1 VLENP
6 ARGREGVTVGKVQV
20 QAGRHYIDNED
31 HIWQDAAAAPAS
43 TCFRLQSGRGLAKIT
58 ATFTPAGQCVEFP
71 SVYLVEAIAITN
83 TPRHGEPEG
92 ARDRSPHI
100 HVEAGYTY
108 KVVAGPGSD
117 PVWTGLLRDIGDGH
131 WEDHAGGVWSEEYLI
146 GHAVER
152 RLQPIDNATLA
163 AATAEAEK
171 QRQETGRTMGD
182 PVALTGER
190 KKTHGDW
197 MRQSYVAQELKAV
210 VGSNDGHLEP
220 HQREAVDMIVVKLS
234 RILSGD
240 ASFEDHWDDI
250 AGYAHLGKG
259 GHTTE

>member
-1 VLENP
+1 M
-6 ARGREGVTVGKVQV
+6 GKVQV

-43 TCFRLQSGRGLAKIT
+43 ASACFRLQSGRGMAKTT
-58 ATFTPAGQCVEFP
+58 ATFTPAGRCVEFP
-71 SVYLVEAIAITN
+71 AVLLVEEIVITN

-92 ARDRSPHI
+92 ARDRQPRGRSLSGCC
-100 HVEAGYTY
+100 EACGAD
-108 KVVAGPGSD
+108 VGELCHSD
-117 PVWTGLLRDIGDGH
+117 CHDLAR
-131 WEDHAGGVWSEEYLI
+131 A
-146 GHAVER
+146 
-152 RLQPIDNATLA
+152 IDNATLA
-163 AATAEAEK
+163 AASAEAEK

>member
-1 VLENP
+1 M
-6 ARGREGVTVGKVQV
+6 GKVQV

-43 TCFRLQSGRGLAKIT
+43 TCFRLQSGRGMAKTT
-58 ATFTPAGQCVEFP
+58 ATFTPAGRCVEFP
-71 SVYLVEAIAITN
+71 AVLLVEEIVITN
-83 TPRHGEPEG
+83 TPRHGELEG
-92 ARDRSPHI
+92 ARDR
-100 HVEAGYTY
+100 A
-108 KVVAGPGSD
+108 
-117 PVWTGLLRDIGDGH
+117 
-131 WEDHAGGVWSEEYLI
+131 
-146 GHAVER
+146 
-152 RLQPIDNATLA
+152 QPIDNATLA

-197 MRQSYVAQELKAV
+197 AHQARTANDLKALMRDSV
-210 VGSNDGHLEP
+210 NWSELSP
-220 HQREAVDMIVVKLS
+220 SHQEALDMIQTKVS
-234 RILSGD
+234 RILAGNPY
-240 ASFEDHWDDI
+240 EPDHWDDI